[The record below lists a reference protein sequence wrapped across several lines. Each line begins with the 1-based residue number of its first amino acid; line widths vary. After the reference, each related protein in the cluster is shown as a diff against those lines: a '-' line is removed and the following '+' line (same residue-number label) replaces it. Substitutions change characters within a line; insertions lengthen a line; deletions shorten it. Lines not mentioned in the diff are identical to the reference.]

1 MDGQIFAGESSEKTT
16 DGRDF
21 FILSQGARLNDWI
34 IIRICHTDLKEFPEY
49 TLYNIKNDPHE
60 TINLAGKKTEIL
72 SHGLRMMDQ
81 ECLSK

>member
-1 MDGQIFAGESSEKTT
+1 MVKSLLANRPKKLLMVEIFS
-16 DGRDF
+16 F
-21 FILSQGARLNDWI
+21 LARVLDWI
-34 IIRICHTDLKEFPEY
+34 IIRICHTDLKEFSEY

-81 ECLSK
+81 GCLSK

>member
-1 MDGQIFAGESSEKTT
+1 MVKSLLANRPKKLLMVEIFS
-16 DGRDF
+16 F
-21 FILSQGARLNDWI
+21 LARVLDWI

-81 ECLSK
+81 GCLSK